1 MNINDI
7 AGKMVKVGKA
17 SITVKDEY
25 NKTRGIVKN
34 ICTWN
39 ILPPRQQGDY
49 FRLINICN
57 IRNAK
62 PELLEKCVLVC
73 DGELYLLKDMAR
85 LESWKK
91 IIDMLGEEYGQNDL
105 KKYNAELELYTKAQ
119 EVGIK
124 VIKVFLV

>member
-7 AGKMVKVGKA
+7 AGKMVKVGKT

-39 ILPPRQQGDY
+39 LLPARQAMGY
-49 FRLINICN
+49 VSLLNSCG
-57 IRNAK
+57 IRKEK

-85 LESWKK
+85 LDSWKK
-91 IIDMLGEEYGQNDL
+91 IIDMLGEEYGQRDL
-105 KKYNAELELYTKAQ
+105 EKYNAELELYTKAQ

-124 VIKVFLV
+124 VIEVCLM